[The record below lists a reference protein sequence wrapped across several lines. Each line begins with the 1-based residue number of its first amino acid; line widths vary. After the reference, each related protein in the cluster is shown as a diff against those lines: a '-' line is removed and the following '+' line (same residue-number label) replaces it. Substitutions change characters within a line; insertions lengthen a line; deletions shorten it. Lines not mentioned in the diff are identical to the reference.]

1 MTKTKEKLRIYLADG
16 MVRVSNLIVEQA
28 CVNFA
33 EYAEF
38 LDFSVINLPKYEA
51 ILRKP
56 RLDLWNPEIDQKKNT
71 MEWKMGKRT
80 ILANGV

>member
-16 MVRVSNLIVEQA
+16 TERVSNLIVEQA

-33 EYAEF
+33 EHAEF

-51 ILRKP
+51 ILGKP
-56 RLDLWNPEIDQKKNT
+56 LLDWWNLEINWKKNT
-71 MEWKMGKRT
+71 MEWKMEKEQFQ
-80 ILANGV
+80 